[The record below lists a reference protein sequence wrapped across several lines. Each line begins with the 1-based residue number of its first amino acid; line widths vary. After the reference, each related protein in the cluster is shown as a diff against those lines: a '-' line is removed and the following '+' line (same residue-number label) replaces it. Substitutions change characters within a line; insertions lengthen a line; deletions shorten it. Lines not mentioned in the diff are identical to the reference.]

1 MQKTWEK
8 QETIQVLPL
17 APSYERTL
25 VRRDFDHTLLSP
37 KELRVLYFYPILV
50 KRSVNCRN
58 FVVLLYACCVNK
70 RTL

>member
-25 VRRDFDHTLLSP
+25 VGRDFDHTLLSP
-37 KELRVLYFYPILV
+37 KELRVLYVQPF
-50 KRSVNCRN
+50 
-58 FVVLLYACCVNK
+58 
-70 RTL
+70 